1 MIFINMDMDKLD
13 VIETLLNTNSVKS
26 IAGKFDNGEYII
38 DRFEVDKTEL
48 PEDIKRKV
56 HISGWKTIEDL
67 LIVTMYLNTDLEYIS
82 CDDLAFDYNIDSAW
96 WEHAIIPKNIY
107 KYMGVTKNDIE
118 VKPHVI
124 IKSKD
129 GKYTYC
135 DTDISPMM

>member
-1 MIFINMDMDKLD
+1 MDIDKID

-56 HISGWKTIEDL
+56 HMSGWKTIEDL

-82 CDDLAFDYNIDSAW
+82 CDDLAFDYNIDGAW
-96 WEHAIIPKNIY
+96 WEHSIIPKNIY
-107 KYMGVTKNDIE
+107 KYMGITKNDIE

-135 DTDISPMM
+135 DTEISTMM

>member
-1 MIFINMDMDKLD
+1 MDIDKLN
-13 VIETLLNTNSVKS
+13 IIQTLLNTKSVKS

-48 PEDIKRKV
+48 PEDIKRKI

-67 LIVTMYLNTDLEYIS
+67 LVVTMYLNTDKEYIS

-96 WEHAIIPKNIY
+96 WEHSIIPKNIY
-107 KYMGVTKNDIE
+107 KYMGITKDDIE
-118 VKPHVI
+118 VKPHVL

-135 DTDISPMM
+135 DTEISTMM

>member
-1 MIFINMDMDKLD
+1 MDIDKLN
-13 VIETLLNTNSVKS
+13 VIQTLLNTKSVKS

-67 LIVTMYLNTDLEYIS
+67 LVVTMYLNTDLEYIS
-82 CDDLAFDYNIDSAW
+82 CDDLAFEYNIDSAW